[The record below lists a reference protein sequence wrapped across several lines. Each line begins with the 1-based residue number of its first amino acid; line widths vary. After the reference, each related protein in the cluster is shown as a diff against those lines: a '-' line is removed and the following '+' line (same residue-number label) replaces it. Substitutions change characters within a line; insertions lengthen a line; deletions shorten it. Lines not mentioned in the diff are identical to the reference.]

1 MIYIIDY
8 VHNLNI
14 VSSFFS
20 PFFCCFILMRAGGV
34 CKFTTIYT
42 VSNKNVLIFF
52 IVYLM

>member
-14 VSSFFS
+14 ASS
-20 PFFCCFILMRAGGV
+20 FFCCFILMRAGGV